1 MPLIGSYQHLSFL
14 RLTFLLVVLFLAV
27 NTVSLPFGAAA
38 TSVSDKERYRRA
50 EEEKLSFLEGK
61 WKVLTGLQRR
71 GLSSGWGRNAGVKK
85 QSSEFNTLMA
95 LTHTTSS
102 LLLSIPHQ
110 HQHRGLSLQVQCI
123 NLHFSTVES
132 FARSEPFQEVSTS
145 HPTGHSASRGT
156 VAVVVGLATLAV
168 AGFMI

>member
-1 MPLIGSYQHLSFL
+1 
-14 RLTFLLVVLFLAV
+14 
-27 NTVSLPFGAAA
+27 VSLPFGAAA

-85 QSSEFNTLMA
+85 QSK
-95 LTHTTSS
+95 
-102 LLLSIPHQ
+102 
-110 HQHRGLSLQVQCI
+110 
-123 NLHFSTVES
+123 S